1 MYLFGHSYFETTT
14 LCYVFQIVFTLFLVS
29 EILFFLFTSYENLK
43 NPGTKKSSD
52 RGSFFLITLGITS
65 IVFIN
70 MFCRKNLFLILPSTF
85 FWLGAL
91 FTIAGISL
99 RAYSIWTLRKFF
111 TFNVQ
116 VNSNQKIV
124 QTGPYKFIRHPAYS
138 GSILTIIGIALCFR
152 SVIGVAISL
161 VIISLI
167 YGYRISIEE
176 TVLIESF
183 KASYIEYIKRTK
195 KVIPFI
201 W

>member
-14 LCYVFQIVFTLFLVS
+14 MCYVFQIIFTLFLAS
-29 EILFFLFTSYENLK
+29 EILFFLFTSYESLK
-43 NPGTKKSSD
+43 NSGKKKSSD
-52 RGSFFLITLGITS
+52 KGSFFLITLGITS

-70 MFCRKNLFLILPSTF
+70 MFCRKNLFLILASSF
-85 FWLGAL
+85 FWLGTL
-91 FTIAGISL
+91 FTIAGILL

-124 QTGPYKFIRHPAYS
+124 QTGPYKLIRHPAYS
-138 GSILTIIGIALCFR
+138 GSILTLIGISFCFR
-152 SVIGVAISL
+152 SFIGILISL
-161 VIISLI
+161 IIVSLI

-176 TVLIESF
+176 NALIESF
-183 KASYIEYIKRTK
+183 KTSYIEYIKNTK
-195 KVIPFI
+195 KIVPFI